1 MAIFVVINEEENI
14 PLGNQKALKYPD
26 EHLAISER
34 LWLIS
39 AEKLTKQLAEDL
51 GNRLSL

>member
-14 PLGNQKALKYPD
+14 PLGNQIALKYPD